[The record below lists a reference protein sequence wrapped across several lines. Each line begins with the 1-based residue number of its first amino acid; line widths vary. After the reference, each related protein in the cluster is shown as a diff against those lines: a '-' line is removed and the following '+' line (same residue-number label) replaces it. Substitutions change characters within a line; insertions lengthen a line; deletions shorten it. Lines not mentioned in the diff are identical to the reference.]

1 MRVMRVPGHDR
12 LCRLPGDTPVLE
24 LNLGPFTPERV
35 AKLNRLV
42 ATMDDDFHVRRR
54 AYTSAEVG
62 EFLLLSERTLRR
74 VRAAHPDEITWR
86 DTGSR
91 VLWYPEDIELLRL
104 FLRRGG
110 RQ

>member
-54 AYTSAEVG
+54 AYTTSEVAKILG
-62 EFLLLSERTLRR
+62 SSERSLRR
-74 VRAAHPDEITWR
+74 LRADHPSEISWR
-86 DTGSR
+86 VLGSR
-91 VLWYPEDIELLRL
+91 VFYYAEDIEVLRAFLLR
-104 FLRRGG
+104 GG
-110 RQ
+110 QP